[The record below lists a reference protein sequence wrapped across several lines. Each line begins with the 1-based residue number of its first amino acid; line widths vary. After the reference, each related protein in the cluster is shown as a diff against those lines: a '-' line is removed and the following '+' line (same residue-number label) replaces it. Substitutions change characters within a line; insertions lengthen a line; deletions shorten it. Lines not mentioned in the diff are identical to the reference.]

1 MSPCYPFRPIPGQCG
16 PHRRGPLPAPPFDPQ
31 DYWATKK
38 LVSSLFGSLDA
49 RIRKLENVT
58 APLDGATFRLDKNED
73 LYRALERI
81 IPALGGTVE
90 VD

>member
-1 MSPCYPFRPIPGQCG
+1 M
-16 PHRRGPLPAPPFDPQ
+16 
-31 DYWATKK
+31 
-38 LVSSLFGSLDA
+38 SSLFGSLDA

-81 IPALGGTVE
+81 IPAVGGTVE